1 MSDLMT
7 LLYEYTQSHRAA
19 GFVDCRVYNEIE
31 RIEEK
36 NLAALKGHLS
46 GEGRAAGW
54 ISKEPGLVRWRRQ
67 NLDLEAMFLAALS
80 VARELLV

>member
-46 GEGRAAGW
+46 GEGLAAL
-54 ISKEPGLVRWRRQ
+54 ERYQDTCLERQ

-80 VARELLV
+80 VARELWV

>member
-46 GEGRAAGW
+46 GEGLAAL
-54 ISKEPGLVRWRRQ
+54 ERYQDTCLERQ

>member
-19 GFVDCRVYNEIE
+19 GFVDCRAYNEIE

-36 NLAALKGHLS
+36 NLAALKDHLS
-46 GEGRAAGW
+46 GEGLAAL
-54 ISKEPGLVRWRRQ
+54 ERYQDTCLERQ
-67 NLDLEAMFLAALS
+67 NLDLEAMFQAALS
-80 VARELLV
+80 LARERLV

>member
-36 NLAALKGHLS
+36 NLAALERYQDTCL
-46 GEGRAAGW
+46 E
-54 ISKEPGLVRWRRQ
+54 RQ
-67 NLDLEAMFLAALS
+67 NLDLEAMFLDALS

>member
-46 GEGRAAGW
+46 GEGLAAL
-54 ISKEPGLVRWRRQ
+54 ERYQDTCLERQ
-67 NLDLEAMFLAALS
+67 NPDLEAMFLAALS

>member
-36 NLAALKGHLS
+36 NLAALKDHLS
-46 GEGRAAGW
+46 GEGLAAL
-54 ISKEPGLVRWRRQ
+54 ERYQDTCLERQ